1 MIDSILQDLR
11 YAVRRLRNAAGF
23 TSVIVLTLALGIG
36 ATAATFSL
44 VDAAVLR
51 PLPFPGADAL
61 VRLREVTPQGEG
73 FSVSEPDYLDYAR
86 ASRSLAAVGAMKP
99 VQLTLT
105 GAGDAIRLDGTAA
118 SSTLFGVLGIQP
130 SLGRFFLPQEDRE
143 GQAAPV
149 VVLSHALWQ
158 KRFGGDRA
166 AVGRVIRLD
175 DQPYTIIGVM
185 GTDAAFPPGDV
196 WIPLGASGRA
206 DRTDRWLDV
215 VGRLAPGA
223 SLEQARSEAGLI
235 AAGLA
240 RDYPELQGWSAQVV
254 MLSDWLIGPGLRRMV
269 WVLLGAVAVLLV
281 LSCANIASLLI
292 TRAAGRQG
300 EMGVRVALGAEPARL
315 IRQLMTES
323 VLLAVIG
330 GGLGILIAY
339 WALDGLSALLANL
352 LPLGRSAHIDGRVL
366 AFTVVVVLISA
377 VGFGLT
383 PALHAASADLQ
394 TALRP
399 AGRGTTP
406 GGRKWADALVGIQVA
421 LAMLLLVASLLLMG
435 SFARLSRV
443 NVGFDV
449 ANVLTVPLDL
459 PEHQYPE
466 ARQQAFFHDAL
477 ARLASLPGVES
488 VAATATN
495 PFRQW
500 GFANDVTP
508 EDRAAD
514 APPSGFTQA
523 GWRSVTPEF
532 FQLLRVPM
540 QSGRTFTADDR
551 DGAPGVV
558 IVSQSLANKLWPT
571 SSALG
576 RRVYWGGVG
585 GRTRTVVGVV
595 GDIRDVKLD
604 ADPTPM
610 LYLPY
615 AQLPLKAMTLLVRT
629 RGTVAGTPAA
639 VRREIQALDPA
650 LPVPDVQPLE
660 ENRLAAISAPRF
672 RMVLL
677 GVFGAVALLLASIGL
692 YGVVSFT
699 VVQRT
704 REIAIRMAIG
714 ARPAQVANIF
724 FKRGVRLTLAG
735 GVVGLLGAWELSGVL
750 RSLLFQTDAH
760 EPELFA
766 LAGIVLGV
774 VALMASYLPAR
785 RAARLDPLAA
795 LSREQL

>member
-269 WVLLGAVAVLLV
+269 WVLLGAVACTARVEL
-281 LSCANIASLLI
+281 
-292 TRAAGRQG
+292 RQH
-300 EMGVRVALGAEPARL
+300 REPA
-315 IRQLMTES
+315 
-323 VLLAVIG
+323 
-330 GGLGILIAY
+330 
-339 WALDGLSALLANL
+339 D
-352 LPLGRSAHIDGRVL
+352 
-366 AFTVVVVLISA
+366 
-377 VGFGLT
+377 
-383 PALHAASADLQ
+383 HARRR
-394 TALRP
+394 T
-399 AGRGTTP
+399 
-406 GGRKWADALVGIQVA
+406 
-421 LAMLLLVASLLLMG
+421 
-435 SFARLSRV
+435 
-443 NVGFDV
+443 
-449 ANVLTVPLDL
+449 
-459 PEHQYPE
+459 
-466 ARQQAFFHDAL
+466 
-477 ARLASLPGVES
+477 
-488 VAATATN
+488 
-495 PFRQW
+495 
-500 GFANDVTP
+500 
-508 EDRAAD
+508 
-514 APPSGFTQA
+514 
-523 GWRSVTPEF
+523 
-532 FQLLRVPM
+532 
-540 QSGRTFTADDR
+540 SGR
-551 DGAPGVV
+551 
-558 IVSQSLANKLWPT
+558 N
-571 SSALG
+571 G
-576 RRVYWGGVG
+576 R
-585 GRTRTVVGVV
+585 
-595 GDIRDVKLD
+595 
-604 ADPTPM
+604 PC
-610 LYLPY
+610 
-615 AQLPLKAMTLLVRT
+615 
-629 RGTVAGTPAA
+629 
-639 VRREIQALDPA
+639 
-650 LPVPDVQPLE
+650 
-660 ENRLAAISAPRF
+660 
-672 RMVLL
+672 
-677 GVFGAVALLLASIGL
+677 
-692 YGVVSFT
+692 
-699 VVQRT
+699 
-704 REIAIRMAIG
+704 G
-714 ARPAQVANIF
+714 ARCRARSPDPS
-724 FKRGVRLTLAG
+724 TL
-735 GVVGLLGAWELSGVL
+735 
-750 RSLLFQTDAH
+750 
-760 EPELFA
+760 
-766 LAGIVLGV
+766 
-774 VALMASYLPAR
+774 
-785 RAARLDPLAA
+785 
-795 LSREQL
+795 